1 MSDRDDFLARVAEAI
16 RGGGLFEE
24 GDTVLAAVSGGAD
37 SVAMAW
43 ALREG
48 GLCRLHLAHVHH
60 GLRPEADGDAG
71 FVADLARRWSVPAH
85 VERIDTPALAE
96 QWGCGIEEAA
106 RRGRYDAL
114 AAMAESAGAS
124 AVAVAHHA
132 GDQAETVLHRIV
144 RGTHLRG
151 LAGMPPR
158 RPLTATVALV
168 RPLLWATRERIE
180 AVLSA
185 EGLTWRTDHTN
196 RQTEFT
202 RNFLRHEVFPLLRR
216 VNGRVDE
223 ALLRLAAA
231 AADAD
236 ATLSALAGGL
246 LDRSCRRRTA
256 GEVVLRRAPLAKA
269 PPLLASMAMRAAL
282 GMLSAPEQA
291 LSQDRYDDLLA
302 VLAGRVPAVDLP
314 GGLRAERKGKDIVLR
329 RTDAP
334 E

>member
-1 MSDRDDFLARVAEAI
+1 MPSSPSPSRVPGKYKRLPNAPTSYDDVAGAMSDRDDFLARVAEAI

-24 GDTVLAAVSGGAD
+24 GDPVLAAVSGGAD

-60 GLRPEADGDAG
+60 GLRPQADGDAE
-71 FVADLARRWSVPAH
+71 FVADLARRWSVPVH

-196 RQTEFT
+196 RQMEFT
-202 RNFLRHEVFPLLRR
+202 RNFLRHEARSWCGCPGPRSA
-216 VNGRVDE
+216 G
-223 ALLRLAAA
+223 AAPNTPT
-231 AADAD
+231 D
-236 ATLSALAGGL
+236 TP
-246 LDRSCRRRTA
+246 RSSPSSSS
-256 GEVVLRRAPLAKA
+256 GW
-269 PPLLASMAMRAAL
+269 
-282 GMLSAPEQA
+282 G
-291 LSQDRYDDLLA
+291 
-302 VLAGRVPAVDLP
+302 
-314 GGLRAERKGKDIVLR
+314 
-329 RTDAP
+329 
-334 E
+334 